1 MFKPMRSMAVVC
13 LVSMMGIAHIAAAVE
28 IDIKDRAHLENTK
41 LAAGSD
47 AVPIATTRPQGA
59 EGAVTYQWELDGVG
73 SLGSRTDSGTFYT
86 PPASIDGET
95 QVTISVRVTDA
106 NGDTGDAQVT
116 VTIVGGNSENGEP
129 IFSEDFENGRDSLRG
144 WELLSSKIEVVDCGE
159 YGKCAK
165 ISRTDRNGS
174 TILTKIFRNYSGT
187 LRFEVMVKSENV
199 VKGQQSFESGKLSV
213 VVEDHGNQDW
223 TKAKFY
229 TNDFDGSFNW
239 RLITVEAIDL
249 DGTKD
254 TKLVTGLQSAKGVV
268 YIDNIKVYHLP

>member
-106 NGDTGDAQVT
+106 NGSTDDAQVT
-116 VTIVGGNSENGEP
+116 VTIVGGGNGESENTELSCPENFGEIDTNKIAEWRKQGEKDIP
-129 IFSEDFENGRDSLRG
+129 QRGVIAALLGIGSQKGQKKREVTLVWIENGQQRLACWSVFPEGTTEEEYLSEVRNAVPEFPKVDFKMLKRLN
-144 WELLSSKIEVVDCGE
+144 ELWK
-159 YGKCAK
+159 
-165 ISRTDRNGS
+165 
-174 TILTKIFRNYSGT
+174 
-187 LRFEVMVKSENV
+187 
-199 VKGQQSFESGKLSV
+199 
-213 VVEDHGNQDW
+213 QD
-223 TKAKFY
+223 KHIV
-229 TNDFDGSFNW
+229 
-239 RLITVEAIDL
+239 L
-249 DGTKD
+249 
-254 TKLVTGLQSAKGVV
+254 
-268 YIDNIKVYHLP
+268 LP